1 MRGQDVF
8 DGLVRLSHLKYIWT
22 LLAAGVKYAQTN
34 QPLPNLG
41 GPCPMGNKSK
51 FRSVQNRRVL
61 TFTQTT
67 TPKPISHKSYSTT
80 RSSSYATIQRHRR
93 VFPHPKIYA
102 PEGGFRPY
110 TKLLQAGDIFGPDE
124 PSRVLRI
131 ASGVYRGIR
140 VQKEQVG
147 PVLVPS
153 R

>member
-8 DGLVRLSHLKYIWT
+8 DGLARLSHLKYHLGLCLRLASNMRKQTSHCPIWEVHARWEINRSSGPFRT
-22 LLAAGVKYAQTN
+22 DAFH
-34 QPLPNLG
+34 LP
-41 GPCPMGNKSK
+41 
-51 FRSVQNRRVL
+51 QA
-61 TFTQTT
+61 TT
-67 TPKPISHKSYSTT
+67 SKPISHKFCSTA

-93 VFPHPKIYA
+93 VFPRPRIYA
-102 PEGGFRPY
+102 PERGFRPY